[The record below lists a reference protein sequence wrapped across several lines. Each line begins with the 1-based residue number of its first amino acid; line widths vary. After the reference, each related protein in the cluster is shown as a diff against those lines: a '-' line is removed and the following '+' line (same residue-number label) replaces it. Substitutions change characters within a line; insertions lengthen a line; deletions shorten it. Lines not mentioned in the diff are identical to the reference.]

1 MPNSSYTDDNIRTL
15 EGVEHVRLRP
25 GMYIGRLGNGNNP
38 GDGIYV
44 LLKEIIDNSVDE
56 FAAGYGK
63 QIQITIENNTVSVRD
78 FGRGIPLGS
87 VVNAVSKLNTGA
99 KFDDKV
105 FKKSV
110 GLNGVGTKAVNA
122 LSEVF
127 FISSFRDGERSW
139 ARFERGV
146 LKDSGKD
153 ATTEKNGTLVNFT
166 PDSLMFG
173 EYAYNFDYVE
183 TMVKNYSYLK
193 KGLTLVF
200 NGTPYKSE
208 NGLLD
213 LVNEN
218 LSDEP
223 LYPPIHLEGEDIEIV
238 LSHCNAYGENISS
251 FVNGQNTRDGG
262 THLAAYREAIAK
274 TLKEFFKK
282 NYDPADCRQGVV
294 GAISI
299 QIQEPDFEAQTKVK
313 LSSTYTWKKQVKGE
327 LEHGPTIR
335 AFINDF
341 VSKNLDNYLRMHAE
355 IVPVIE
361 GKIKDSQKEREEI
374 SGIQKKTREKS
385 KKASV
390 YNRKLRDCRYHLCDK
405 VAKDKE
411 ELKEQS
417 SIFITEGDSASGTIT
432 KVRNANTQAVFSLR
446 GKPINC
452 YKESRRKVAEN
463 EELNLLVSALG
474 VENDLDDLRYNNI
487 IVATDAD
494 DDGMHIRMLVLT
506 FFMKYYPDLIRRGHV
521 HILQTPLFRVRNKKE
536 TRYCYSVEEKEAA
549 IAALKTGVEI
559 TRFKGLGEISSGEFV
574 DFIGEGMRLD
584 PVKLS
589 EEESISQI
597 LEFYMGDNTQD
608 RHHPVCA
615 PYVHLGFCDLLS
627 LLPSVRDD
635 QGPLYGQE
643 GDVLL
648 ARRTAPAGPGCH
660 SDRPYQRHVA
670 GPQRHRRDGK
680 ERTVRAGHRP
690 GRDAQAGPQV
700 EDRLP
705 PDCQGGRLPGL
716 SGLFRL
722 GDQAHRL
729 WREI

>member
-1 MPNSSYTDDNIRTL
+1 MPNSNYTDENIRTL
-15 EGVEHVRLRP
+15 EGVQHVRMRP

-56 FAAGYGK
+56 FAMGFGK
-63 QIQITIENNTVSVRD
+63 QIQVEISEDNQVSVRD
-78 FGRGIPLGS
+78 FGRGIPLDS
-87 VVNAVSKLNTGA
+87 VVKAVSILNTGG

-122 LSEVF
+122 LSE
-127 FISSFRDGERSW
+127 SFYVCSYREGESSW
-139 ARFERGV
+139 ARFERGE
-146 LKDSGKD
+146 LKESGKES
-153 ATTEKNGTLVNFT
+153 TPKEKNGTLVRFF
-166 PDSLMFG
+166 PDPMMFG
-173 EYAYNFDYVE
+173 KFAYNLDYVE

-193 KGLTLVF
+193 KGLTLTL

-218 LSDEP
+218 LSEEP

-238 LSHCNAYGENISS
+238 LSHGNAYGENISS

-299 QIQEPDFEAQTKVK
+299 QIQEPNFEGQTKTK
-313 LSSTYTWKKQVKGE
+313 LGSNYMWEKQTHD
-327 LEHGPTIR
+327 EHGTIKLDTGPTIR
-335 AFINDF
+335 SYVNSF
-341 VSKNLDNYLRMHAE
+341 VAQELDNYLRIHKE

-361 GKIKDSQKEREEI
+361 EKIKASQQEREEI
-374 SGIQKKTREKS
+374 SGIQKKTRERN
-385 KKASV
+385 KKANV
-390 YNRKLRDCRYHLCDK
+390 YNKKLRDCKFHYNDK
-405 VAKDKE
+405 VTEKTQE
-411 ELKEQS
+411 NIENS

-432 KVRNANTQAVFSLR
+432 KARNANFQAVFSLR

-452 YKESRRKVAEN
+452 YKESRKKVAEN
-463 EELNLLVSALG
+463 EELSLLVSALG
-474 VENDLDDLRYNNI
+474 VEDDLENLRYNNI

-536 TRYCYSVEEKEAA
+536 NRYCYSPEEKDKAVSS
-549 IAALKTGVEI
+549 LKSGVEI
-559 TRFKGLGEISSGEFV
+559 TRFKGLGEISSEEFV
-574 DFIGEGMRLD
+574 HFIGPDMRLD
-584 PVKLS
+584 LVNLA
-589 EEESISQI
+589 EEESIADIMS
-597 LEFYMGDNTQD
+597 FYMGDNTLERQNFI
-608 RHHPVCA
+608 RA
-615 PYVHLGFCDLLS
+615 NLRSEEEL
-627 LLPSVRDD
+627 
-635 QGPLYGQE
+635 E
-643 GDVLL
+643 DVN
-648 ARRTAPAGPGCH
+648 
-660 SDRPYQRHVA
+660 
-670 GPQRHRRDGK
+670 
-680 ERTVRAGHRP
+680 
-690 GRDAQAGPQV
+690 
-700 EDRLP
+700 
-705 PDCQGGRLPGL
+705 
-716 SGLFRL
+716 
-722 GDQAHRL
+722 
-729 WREI
+729 I